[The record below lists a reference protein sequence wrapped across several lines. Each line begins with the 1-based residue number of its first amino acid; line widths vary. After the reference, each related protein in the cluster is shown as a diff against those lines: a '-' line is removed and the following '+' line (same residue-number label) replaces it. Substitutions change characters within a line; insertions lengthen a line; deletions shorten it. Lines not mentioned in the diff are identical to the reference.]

1 MNDNVFKDFDSWLE
15 NAVMPPGK
23 RKTLRAAAKLF
34 SEQGYD
40 RTSTAQIE
48 KTAGI
53 SEGTVFKYFKSK
65 ENLKAEIIY
74 PIISTIL
81 PLYGDA
87 FVEDIRTKNLD
98 LESFIRFIVYDRFQ
112 FIKANK
118 EIVMIILNE
127 LVLDKNAFDKLV
139 EILDQR
145 FDIIRGNFEK
155 MCQANPNVREE
166 VSYNSIVR
174 MLVGQL
180 VIYFLQRFHFS
191 MKVEEEAKE
200 LEAISKNIIHAIL
213 K

>member
-40 RTSTAQIE
+40 RTSTAQIA

-145 FDIIRGNFEK
+145 FDIIRGNFK
-155 MCQANPNVREE
+155 KCVKLIRMSVKRYH
-166 VSYNSIVR
+166 VIV
-174 MLVGQL
+174 LFACWLG
-180 VIYFLQRFHFS
+180 
-191 MKVEEEAKE
+191 
-200 LEAISKNIIHAIL
+200 N
-213 K
+213 